1 MKTLHTINSTDL
13 LSGDIVHVLNYKG
26 EFIPYRTILEV
37 TDNFVKYDHGT
48 LRICAGHKTGATYV
62 LVERP
67 LPKEIGAL
75 FAGYLRVSPSHWIKT
90 PTSGDTTKLYSNE
103 YVQESVK

>member
-1 MKTLHTINSTDL
+1 MKTLHTISSTDL
-13 LSGDIVHVLNYKG
+13 LPGDIVHVLNNKG
-26 EFIPYRTILEV
+26 EFLTARTILEV

-62 LVERP
+62 FVERP

-90 PTSGDTTKLYSNE
+90 PTSGNTAKLYPNE
-103 YVQESVK
+103 YVKENS